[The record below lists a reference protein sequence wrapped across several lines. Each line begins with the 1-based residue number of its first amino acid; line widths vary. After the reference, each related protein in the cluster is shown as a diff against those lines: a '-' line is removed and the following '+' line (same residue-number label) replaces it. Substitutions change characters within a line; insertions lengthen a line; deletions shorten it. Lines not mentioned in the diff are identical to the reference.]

1 MTIIYLAVFFI
12 LFNLYIY
19 ISIYM
24 HEIGHYISAKLLG
37 AKNTKIII
45 LGSRKEKP
53 TTSFSFGR
61 KMSKIEDFV
70 ITVSG
75 VFMQLLLTMFLLIQ
89 DFSLFLKI
97 ISIVYIP
104 GIFINILPLKPLDGF
119 YLILLFERDKIVAI
133 IFYSIFLLSIF
144 LSLFFS
150 WKFVLILS
158 KDSLF
163 DAMILM
169 SLPTLFLYIQAR
181 KINGYRRLNNEN
193 IR

>member
-1 MTIIYLAVFFI
+1 
-12 LFNLYIY
+12 
-19 ISIYM
+19 M

-75 VFMQLLLTMFLLIQ
+75 VFMQLLLTMLLLIQ